1 EPAERAADHQGTSS
15 GHDWLGALG
24 SCHGPRDAVVA
35 RFVVAVALR
44 RIAVDE
50 GPTMKRVGLAAHLVL
65 DGEQDLARFKIDD
78 ILEAIFVIVDLGGE
92 KTKLFQ
98 PSIGTDRKSVV

>member
-1 EPAERAADHQGTSS
+1 RRACVLHETSR
-15 GHDWLGALG
+15 GPGWVGALG
-24 SCHGPRDAVVA
+24 LCHGRRDGVVA

-50 GPTMKRVGLAAHLVL
+50 GATMKRVGLAAHLVL